1 MSRFKKIYID
11 SHHRTQN
18 SNSSSDFEIY
28 LPESQE
34 CGNDTKLYIHEITI
48 PNSIYPVQAGLNSNL
63 YLRLTDFSNTT
74 DVIIELLSASYVGC
88 YIGIKPSNK
97 DERSNKWVS
106 SQQRLF

>member
-1 MSRFKKIYID
+1 MRER
-11 SHHRTQN
+11 HQ
-18 SNSSSDFEIY
+18 
-28 LPESQE
+28 
-34 CGNDTKLYIHEITI
+34 LYIHEITI

-74 DVIIELLSASYVGC
+74 DVTIELLSDVECFLCRC